1 MITILSPAKS
11 LDMTSPRHLPAP
23 TEPRLTEETAELLTH
38 AARMSVDDIAAKMHV
53 SQALA
58 ELNHARYQD
67 FHGQPQRA
75 AIAAF
80 DGDVYTGL
88 DARTMSAD
96 DIMFAQDHLRILSG
110 LYGLLRPL
118 DLMRPYRLEM
128 GTKRFPAD
136 HKLSIWWEG
145 RIAGILGADVDA
157 TAQPSILN
165 LASDEYYAAIK
176 GRLPNHI
183 RVVNV
188 EFRASDGREI
198 TMHSKVARGVMARWA
213 IAHRVTDVDEMRR
226 FDASGYALD
235 PASADGDDWVFRR
248 HASESGPPAWR

>member
-11 LDMTSPRHLPAP
+11 LDMISERDMPPA
-23 TEPRLTEETAELLTH
+23 TEPRLMDATRELVAH
-38 AARMSVDDIAAKMHV
+38 AAGMSIEQIAAKMHI

-58 ELNHARYQD
+58 ELNHGRYQG
-67 FHGQPQRA
+67 FHTQPSRP
-75 AIAAF
+75 AIQAF

-88 DARTMSAD
+88 DARTMDGAD
-96 DIMFAQDHLRILSG
+96 MLFAQDHLRVLSG

-136 HKLSIWWEG
+136 NKLSIWWED
-145 RIAGILGADVDA
+145 RIADLLAADVDV
-157 TAQPSILN
+157 TGTNTILN
-165 LASDEYYAAIK
+165 LASDEYYASIK
-176 GRLPNHI
+176 GRLPAHI

-188 EFRASDGREI
+188 EFRAADGREI

-213 IAHRVTDVDEMRR
+213 IAHRVTDVDAVRG
-226 FDASGYALD
+226 FDAAGYALD
-235 PASADGDDWVFRR
+235 PASGDGDDWVFRR
-248 HASESGPPAWR
+248 HADEVGPPAWR